1 LKTVYRY
8 TGKDMNTTRR
18 RWTGLLAALLTMAG
32 ITRPSHAASEQ
43 VQTQVQPTW
52 IATWIASPEARWNG
66 DFPLPTNLPHQLWDQ
81 TVRQVAR
88 VSIGGSRVRIVLSNA
103 YGTRPLKIGAADIAR
118 SGKDASIVP
127 GSNRVLTFGGKTT
140 VVIPPGAPML
150 SDPVDLDVAALSHLA
165 VSLYLPDPTAPATFH
180 WDARQTAYVGAGNQT
195 AATSLKVDSTLTT
208 RVFLAAIQV
217 EAAPGTRTVVAFGDS
232 FTDGDGATMDADARW
247 PDFLAQRLAL
257 RDVAALI
264 AGISGARVLRDKMG
278 VNALAR
284 FQRDVLAQ
292 PGIRTVIA
300 LMGINDIAWKDT
312 PLALSDESTTVQ
324 DLIAGYQQLI
334 ARAHACGVRIIGAT
348 LTPFEGALD
357 DTPMRDYYSANKERI
372 RQQVNDWIRHSG
384 AFDAVIDFDA
394 ILRDPTHPTRLLP
407 AYDSGDHLHP
417 GDAGNRV
424 MAKAI
429 NLHVLLG
436 D

>member
-1 LKTVYRY
+1 
-8 TGKDMNTTRR
+8 MNTKTRR
-18 RWTGLLAALLTMAG
+18 WISLLGALLTMAG
-32 ITRPSHAASEQ
+32 IAQPSHAAPEQ
-43 VQTQVQPTW
+43 VQAQAQPAW
-52 IATWIASPEARWNG
+52 INTWIASPEARWNG

-88 VSIGGSRVRIVLSNA
+88 ASIGGSRVRILLSNA
-103 YGTRPLKIGAADIAR
+103 YGTRPLRIGAADIAL
-118 SGKDASIVP
+118 SGIDASIVP
-127 GSNRVLTFGGKTT
+127 GSNRVLTFGGKTA

-217 EAAPGTRTVVAFGDS
+217 EAAPGARTVVVIGDS
-232 FTDGDGATMDADARW
+232 ITDGDGATIDADARW
-247 PDFLAQRLAL
+247 PDFLAQRLAP
-257 RDVAALI
+257 RNVAVLN

-278 VNALAR
+278 ANALAR

-292 PGIRTVIA
+292 SGIRAVIV

-312 PLALSDESTTVQ
+312 PLALSDESTTAQ
-324 DLIAGYQQLI
+324 DLIAGYKQLI
-334 ARAHACGVRIIGAT
+334 ARAHARGVRIIGAT
-348 LTPFEGALD
+348 LTPFEGALE
-357 DTPMRDYYSANKERI
+357 DTPMRGYYSADKERV

-394 ILRDPTHPTRLLP
+394 ILRDPTHPTKLRP

-417 GDAGNRV
+417 GDAGNRA

-429 NLHVLLG
+429 DLHALLG
-436 D
+436 E

>member
-1 LKTVYRY
+1 
-8 TGKDMNTTRR
+8 MNTKTR
-18 RWTGLLAALLTMAG
+18 RWTGLLAALLTMAS
-32 ITRPSHAASEQ
+32 TTLPSRAAPEE
-43 VQTQVQPTW
+43 VQPQARPTW
-52 IATWIASPEARWNG
+52 ISTWIASPEARWNG
-66 DFPLPTNLPHQLWDQ
+66 DFPLPTNLPHQLWNQ

-88 VSIGGSRVRIVLSNA
+88 VSIGGSRVRILLSNA
-103 YGTRPLKIGAADIAR
+103 YGTRPLKIGAADIAL

-127 GSNRVLTFGGKTT
+127 GSNRMLTFGGKTA

-180 WDARQTAYVGAGNQT
+180 WDARQTAYVGAGNQV

-217 EAAPGTRTVVAFGDS
+217 EAAPGTRTVVAIGDS
-232 FTDGDGATMDADARW
+232 VTDGDGATIDADARW
-247 PDFLAQRLAL
+247 PDFLAQRLAPCN
-257 RDVAALI
+257 VAVLN

-284 FQRDVLAQ
+284 FRRDVLAQ
-292 PGIRTVIA
+292 PGIRAVIV

-312 PLALSDESTTVQ
+312 PLALSDESTTTQ
-324 DLIAGYQQLI
+324 ELIAGYQQLI
-334 ARAHACGVRIIGAT
+334 ARAHARGVRIIGAT
-348 LTPFEGALD
+348 LTPFEGALE
-357 DTPMRDYYSANKERI
+357 DTPMRGYYSADKERV
-372 RQQVNDWIRHSG
+372 RQRVNDWIRHSG

-394 ILRDPTHPTRLLP
+394 ILRDPTHPTRLRP

-417 GDAGNRV
+417 GDAGNRA
-424 MAKAI
+424 MAEAI
-429 NLHVLLG
+429 DLSVLLG
-436 D
+436 E

>member
-1 LKTVYRY
+1 MSTKT
-8 TGKDMNTTRR
+8 R
-18 RWTGLLAALLTMAG
+18 RWTGLLATLLTMAG
-32 ITRPSHAASEQ
+32 IAHPSHAAPEQ
-43 VQTQVQPTW
+43 VQAQARPAW
-52 IATWIASPEARWNG
+52 ITTWIASPEARWNG

-88 VSIGGSRVRIVLSNA
+88 VSIGGSRVRILLSNA
-103 YGTRPLKIGAADIAR
+103 YGTRPLKMGAADIAL

-127 GSNRVLTFGGKTT
+127 GSNRVLTFGGKTS

-150 SDPVDLDVAALSHLA
+150 SDPVDLDITALSHLA

-180 WDARQTAYVGAGNQT
+180 WDARQTAYVGAGNQA

-217 EAAPGTRTVVAFGDS
+217 EAAPGTRAVVAIGDS
-232 FTDGDGATMDADARW
+232 ITDGDGATIDADARW
-247 PDFLAQRLAL
+247 PDFLARRLAP
-257 RDVAALI
+257 RNVAVLN

-284 FQRDVLAQ
+284 FQRDALAQ
-292 PGIRTVIA
+292 PGIRTVIV

-312 PLALSDESTTVQ
+312 PLALADESTTAQ
-324 DLIAGYQQLI
+324 DVIAGYEQLI
-334 ARAHACGVRIIGAT
+334 ARAHARGVRIIGAT
-348 LTPFEGALD
+348 LTPFEGALE
-357 DTPMRDYYSANKERI
+357 DTPMRDYYSLDKERI
-372 RQQVNDWIRHSG
+372 RQQINDWIRHSG

-394 ILRDPTHPTRLLP
+394 ILRDPTHPTRLRP

-417 GDAGNRV
+417 GDAGNRA
-424 MAKAI
+424 MAEAI
-429 NLHVLLG
+429 DLSVLLG
-436 D
+436 E

>member
-1 LKTVYRY
+1 MSTKT
-8 TGKDMNTTRR
+8 R

-32 ITRPSHAASEQ
+32 MAQPSHAAPEQ
-43 VQTQVQPTW
+43 VQAQPAW

-103 YGTRPLKIGAADIAR
+103 YGMHPLKIGAADIAL
-118 SGKDASIVP
+118 SGKDTASIVP
-127 GSNRVLTFGGKTT
+127 GSNRVLTFGGKTS

-180 WDARQTAYVGAGNQT
+180 WDARQTAYIGAGNQT

-232 FTDGDGATMDADARW
+232 ITDGDGANINADARW
-247 PDFLAQRLAL
+247 PDFLAQRLAP
-257 RDVAALI
+257 RDVAVLN

-292 PGIRTVIA
+292 PGTRTVIV

-312 PLALSDESTTVQ
+312 PLALSDESTTAQ

-334 ARAHACGVRIIGAT
+334 ARAHARRVRIIGAT
-348 LTPFEGALD
+348 LTPFEGALE
-357 DTPMRDYYSANKERI
+357 DTPMRGYYGASKERV

-394 ILRDPTHPTRLLP
+394 ILRDPKHPTRLLP

-424 MAKAI
+424 MAEAI
-429 NLHVLLG
+429 DLHALLG
-436 D
+436 E

>member
-1 LKTVYRY
+1 
-8 TGKDMNTTRR
+8 MNTRTR

-32 ITRPSHAASEQ
+32 IAQPSHAAPEQ
-43 VQTQVQPTW
+43 VQAQAQPAW
-52 IATWIASPEARWNG
+52 INTWIASPEARWNG

-88 VSIGGSRVRIVLSNA
+88 VSIGGSRVRILLSNA
-103 YGTRPLKIGAADIAR
+103 YGTHPLKIGSADIALSR
-118 SGKDASIVP
+118 KDASIVP
-127 GSNRVLTFGGKTT
+127 GSDRVLTFGGKTS

-165 VSLYLPDPTAPATFH
+165 VSLYLPDPTAPASFH

-217 EAAPGTRTVVAFGDS
+217 EAAPGTRTVVALGDS
-232 FTDGDGATMDADARW
+232 ITDGDGATMDADARW
-247 PDFLAQRLAL
+247 PDFLAQRLAP
-257 RDVAALI
+257 RDVAVLN
-264 AGISGARVLRDKMG
+264 AGISGGRMLRDKMG

-292 PGIRTVIA
+292 PGICAVIV

-312 PLALSDESTTVQ
+312 PLALSDESTTAQ

-334 ARAHACGVRIIGAT
+334 ARAHARGVRIIGAT
-348 LTPFEGALD
+348 LTPFEGALE
-357 DTPMRDYYSANKERI
+357 DTPMRGYYGAGTERI

-394 ILRDPTHPTRLLP
+394 ILRDPAHPTRLLP

-417 GDAGNRV
+417 GDVGNRI
-424 MAKAI
+424 MAEAI
-429 NLHVLLG
+429 DLHALLG
-436 D
+436 E

>member
-1 LKTVYRY
+1 
-8 TGKDMNTTRR
+8 MNTRTR

-32 ITRPSHAASEQ
+32 IAQPSHAAPEQ
-43 VQTQVQPTW
+43 VQAQAQPAW
-52 IATWIASPEARWNG
+52 INTWIASPEARWNG

-88 VSIGGSRVRIVLSNA
+88 VSIGGSRVRILLSNA
-103 YGTRPLKIGAADIAR
+103 YGTHPLKIGSADIALSR
-118 SGKDASIVP
+118 KDASIVP
-127 GSNRVLTFGGKTT
+127 GSDRVLTFGGKTS

-165 VSLYLPDPTAPATFH
+165 VSLYLPDPTAPASFH

-217 EAAPGTRTVVAFGDS
+217 EAAPGTRTVVALGDS
-232 FTDGDGATMDADARW
+232 ITDGDGATMDADARW
-247 PDFLAQRLAL
+247 PDFLAQRLAP
-257 RDVAALI
+257 RDVAVLN
-264 AGISGARVLRDKMG
+264 AGISGGRMLRDKMG

-292 PGIRTVIA
+292 PGICAVIV

-312 PLALSDESTTVQ
+312 PLALSDESTTAQ

-334 ARAHACGVRIIGAT
+334 ARAHARGVRIIGAT
-348 LTPFEGALD
+348 LTPFEGALE
-357 DTPMRDYYSANKERI
+357 DTPMRGYYGAGKERI

-384 AFDAVIDFDA
+384 AFDAVIDFDT
-394 ILRDPTHPTRLLP
+394 ILRDPAHPTRLLP

-417 GDAGNRV
+417 GDVGNRV
-424 MAKAI
+424 MAEAI
-429 NLHVLLG
+429 DLHALLG
-436 D
+436 E

>member
-1 LKTVYRY
+1 
-8 TGKDMNTTRR
+8 MNTKTR
-18 RWTGLLAALLTMAG
+18 RWTGLFAALMTIAG
-32 ITRPSHAASEQ
+32 TTLPSHAAPEQ
-43 VQTQVQPTW
+43 VHAQAQPAW

-88 VSIGGSRVRIVLSNA
+88 IGIGGSRVRILLSNA
-103 YGTRPLKIGAADIAR
+103 YGTRPLKIGAADIAL

-127 GSNRVLTFGGKTT
+127 GSNRVLTFDGKTS

-150 SDPVDLDVAALSHLA
+150 SDPVALDVAALSRLA

-180 WDARQTAYVGAGNQT
+180 WDARQTAYVGAGNQI
-195 AATSLKVDSTLTT
+195 AAMSLKVDSTLTT

-232 FTDGDGATMDADARW
+232 ITDGDGATIDADARW
-247 PDFLAQRLAL
+247 PDFLAQRMAP
-257 RDVAALI
+257 RDVAVLN

-292 PGIRTVIA
+292 PGIRAVIV

-312 PLALSDESTTVQ
+312 PLALSDESTTAQ
-324 DLIAGYQQLI
+324 DLITGYQQLI
-334 ARAHACGVRIIGAT
+334 ARAHARGVRIIGAT
-348 LTPFEGALD
+348 LTPFEGALE
-357 DTPMRDYYSANKERI
+357 DTPMRGYYNADKERI
-372 RQQVNDWIRHSG
+372 RRQVNDWIRHSG

-417 GDAGNRV
+417 GDAGNRA
-424 MAKAI
+424 MAEAI
-429 NLHVLLG
+429 DLHVLLG
-436 D
+436 E

>member
-1 LKTVYRY
+1 
-8 TGKDMNTTRR
+8 MNTRTR
-18 RWTGLLAALLTMAG
+18 RWTGLLAALLTMAS
-32 ITRPSHAASEQ
+32 TAQPSHAAPEQ
-43 VQTQVQPTW
+43 VQAQARPAW
-52 IATWIASPEARWNG
+52 ITTWIASPEARWNG

-88 VSIGGSRVRIVLSNA
+88 VSIGGSRVRILLSNA
-103 YGTRPLKIGAADIAR
+103 YGTRPLKMGAADIAL

-127 GSNRVLTFGGKTT
+127 GSNRVLTFGGKTS

-150 SDPVDLDVAALSHLA
+150 SDPVDLDITALSHLA

-180 WDARQTAYVGAGNQT
+180 WDARQTAYVGAGNQV

-217 EAAPGTRTVVAFGDS
+217 EAAPGTRTVVAIGDS
-232 FTDGDGATMDADARW
+232 ITDGDGATIDADARW
-247 PDFLAQRLAL
+247 PDFLARRLAP
-257 RDVAALI
+257 RKVAVLN

-284 FQRDVLAQ
+284 FQRDALAQ
-292 PGIRTVIA
+292 PGIRTVIV

-312 PLALSDESTTVQ
+312 PLALADESTTAQ
-324 DLIAGYQQLI
+324 DVIAGYEQLI
-334 ARAHACGVRIIGAT
+334 ARAHARGVRIIGAT
-348 LTPFEGALD
+348 LTPFEGALE
-357 DTPMRDYYSANKERI
+357 DTPMRGYYSLDKERI
-372 RQQVNDWIRHSG
+372 RQQINDWIRHSG

-394 ILRDPTHPTRLLP
+394 ILRDPTHPTRLRP

-417 GDAGNRV
+417 GDAGNRA
-424 MAKAI
+424 MAEAI
-429 NLHVLLG
+429 DLSVLLG
-436 D
+436 E

>member
-1 LKTVYRY
+1 
-8 TGKDMNTTRR
+8 MNTKTQ
-18 RWTGLLAALLTMAG
+18 RWTGLLAVLLAIVST
-32 ITRPSHAASEQ
+32 TLPSRAAPAQ
-43 VQTQVQPTW
+43 VQAQAQPAWT
-52 IATWIASPEARWNG
+52 ATWIASPEARWNG

-88 VSIGGSRVRIVLSNA
+88 ASIGGSRVRIVLSNA
-103 YGTRPLKIGAADIAR
+103 YGMHPLKIGAADIAL
-118 SGKDASIVP
+118 SGKDTESIVP
-127 GSNRVLTFGGKTT
+127 GSNRVLTFGGKTS

-180 WDARQTAYVGAGNQT
+180 RDARQTAYIGAGNQT

-232 FTDGDGATMDADARW
+232 ITDGDGANINADARW
-247 PDFLAQRLAL
+247 PDFLAQRLAP
-257 RDVAALI
+257 RGVAVLN

-292 PGIRTVIA
+292 PGIRTVIV

-312 PLALSDESTTVQ
+312 PLALSDESTTAQ
-324 DLIAGYQQLI
+324 GLIAGYQQLI
-334 ARAHACGVRIIGAT
+334 ARAHARHVRIIGAT
-348 LTPFEGALD
+348 LTPFEGALE
-357 DTPMRDYYSANKERI
+357 DTPMRGNYGVGKERV

-394 ILRDPTHPTRLLP
+394 ILRDPKHPTRLLP

-424 MAKAI
+424 MAEAI
-429 NLHVLLG
+429 DLHALLG
-436 D
+436 E

>member
-1 LKTVYRY
+1 
-8 TGKDMNTTRR
+8 MNTRTR

-32 ITRPSHAASEQ
+32 IAQPSHAAPEQ
-43 VQTQVQPTW
+43 VQAQAQPAW
-52 IATWIASPEARWNG
+52 INTWIASPEARWNG

-88 VSIGGSRVRIVLSNA
+88 VSIGGSRVRILLSNA
-103 YGTRPLKIGAADIAR
+103 YGTHPLKIGSADIALSR
-118 SGKDASIVP
+118 KDASIVP
-127 GSNRVLTFGGKTT
+127 GSDRVLTFGGKTS

-165 VSLYLPDPTAPATFH
+165 VSLYLPDPTAPASFH

-217 EAAPGTRTVVAFGDS
+217 EAAPGTRTVVALGDS
-232 FTDGDGATMDADARW
+232 ITDGDGATMDADARW
-247 PDFLAQRLAL
+247 PDFLAQRLAP
-257 RDVAALI
+257 RDVAVLN
-264 AGISGARVLRDKMG
+264 AGISGGRMLRDKMG

-292 PGIRTVIA
+292 PGICAVIV

-312 PLALSDESTTVQ
+312 PLALSDESTTAQ

-334 ARAHACGVRIIGAT
+334 ARAHARGVRIIGAT
-348 LTPFEGALD
+348 LTPFEGALE
-357 DTPMRDYYSANKERI
+357 DTPMRGYYGAGTERI

-394 ILRDPTHPTRLLP
+394 ILRDPAHPTRLLP

-417 GDAGNRV
+417 GDVGNRV
-424 MAKAI
+424 MAEAI
-429 NLHVLLG
+429 DLHALLG
-436 D
+436 E

>member
-1 LKTVYRY
+1 
-8 TGKDMNTTRR
+8 MNTRTR

-32 ITRPSHAASEQ
+32 IAQPSHAAPEQ
-43 VQTQVQPTW
+43 VQAQAQPAW
-52 IATWIASPEARWNG
+52 INTWIASPEARWNG

-88 VSIGGSRVRIVLSNA
+88 VSIGGSRVRILLSNA
-103 YGTRPLKIGAADIAR
+103 YGTHPLKIGSADIALSR
-118 SGKDASIVP
+118 KDASIVP
-127 GSNRVLTFGGKTT
+127 GSDRVLTFGGKTS

-165 VSLYLPDPTAPATFH
+165 VSLYLPDPTAPASFH

-217 EAAPGTRTVVAFGDS
+217 EAAPGTRTVVAIGDS
-232 FTDGDGATMDADARW
+232 ITDGDGATMDADARW
-247 PDFLAQRLAL
+247 PDFLAQRLAP
-257 RDVAALI
+257 RDVAVLN
-264 AGISGARVLRDKMG
+264 AGISGGRMLRDKMG

-292 PGIRTVIA
+292 PGICAVIV

-312 PLALSDESTTVQ
+312 PLALSDESTTAQ

-334 ARAHACGVRIIGAT
+334 ARAHARGVRIIGAT
-348 LTPFEGALD
+348 LTPFEGALE
-357 DTPMRDYYSANKERI
+357 DTPMRDYYSAGKERI

-384 AFDAVIDFDA
+384 AFDAVIDFDT
-394 ILRDPTHPTRLLP
+394 ILRDPAHPTRLLP

-417 GDAGNRV
+417 GDVGNRI
-424 MAKAI
+424 MAEAI
-429 NLHVLLG
+429 DLHALLG
-436 D
+436 E

>member
-1 LKTVYRY
+1 
-8 TGKDMNTTRR
+8 MNTKTH
-18 RWTGLLAALLTMAG
+18 RWTCLLAVLLTMAS
-32 ITRPSHAASEQ
+32 TARSHAAPEQ
-43 VQTQVQPTW
+43 VPAPAQPAW
-52 IATWIASPEARWNG
+52 ITSWIASPEARWNG

-88 VSIGGSRVRIVLSNA
+88 IGIGGSRVRILLSNA
-103 YGTRPLKIGAADIAR
+103 YGTRPLKIGAADIAL

-127 GSNRVLTFGGKTT
+127 GSNRVLTFDGKTS

-150 SDPVDLDVAALSHLA
+150 SDPVALDVAALSRLA

-195 AATSLKVDSTLTT
+195 AAMSLKVDSTLTT

-232 FTDGDGATMDADARW
+232 ITDGDGATIDADARW
-247 PDFLAQRLAL
+247 PDFLAQRMAP
-257 RDVAALI
+257 RDVAVLN

-292 PGIRTVIA
+292 PGIRAVIV

-312 PLALSDESTTVQ
+312 PLALSDESTTAQ
-324 DLIAGYQQLI
+324 DLITGYQQLI
-334 ARAHACGVRIIGAT
+334 ARAHARGVRIIGAT
-348 LTPFEGALD
+348 LTPFEGALE
-357 DTPMRDYYSANKERI
+357 DTPMRGYYNADKERI
-372 RQQVNDWIRHSG
+372 RRQVNDWIRHSG

-417 GDAGNRV
+417 GDAGNRA
-424 MAKAI
+424 MAEAI
-429 NLHVLLG
+429 DLHVLLG
-436 D
+436 E

>member
-1 LKTVYRY
+1 MSTKT
-8 TGKDMNTTRR
+8 R

-32 ITRPSHAASEQ
+32 MAQPSHAAPEQ
-43 VQTQVQPTW
+43 VQAQPAW

-103 YGTRPLKIGAADIAR
+103 YGMHPLKIGAADIAL
-118 SGKDASIVP
+118 SGKDTASIVP
-127 GSNRVLTFGGKTT
+127 GSNRVLTFGGKTS

-180 WDARQTAYVGAGNQT
+180 WDARQTAYIGAGNQT

-232 FTDGDGATMDADARW
+232 ITDGDGANINADARW
-247 PDFLAQRLAL
+247 PDFLAQRLAP
-257 RDVAALI
+257 RDVAVLN

-292 PGIRTVIA
+292 PGTRTVIV

-312 PLALSDESTTVQ
+312 PLALSDESTTAQ

-334 ARAHACGVRIIGAT
+334 ARAHARRVRIIGAT
-348 LTPFEGALD
+348 LTPFEGALE
-357 DTPMRDYYSANKERI
+357 DTPMRGYYGAGKERV

-394 ILRDPTHPTRLLP
+394 ILRDPKHPTRLLP

-424 MAKAI
+424 MAEAI
-429 NLHVLLG
+429 DLHALLG
-436 D
+436 E

>member
-1 LKTVYRY
+1 MCTKT
-8 TGKDMNTTRR
+8 R
-18 RWTGLLAALLTMAG
+18 RWTGLLATLLTMAG
-32 ITRPSHAASEQ
+32 MAQPSHAAPEQ
-43 VQTQVQPTW
+43 VQAQPTW
-52 IATWIASPEARWNG
+52 ITTWIASPEARWNG

-88 VSIGGSRVRIVLSNA
+88 ASIGGSRVRIVLSNA
-103 YGTRPLKIGAADIAR
+103 YGMHPLKIGAADIAL
-118 SGKDASIVP
+118 SGKVTESIVP
-127 GSNRVLTFGGKTT
+127 GSNRVLTFGGKTS

-180 WDARQTAYVGAGNQT
+180 WDARQTAYIGAGNQT

-217 EAAPGTRTVVAFGDS
+217 EAAPRTRTVVAFGDS
-232 FTDGDGATMDADARW
+232 ITDGDGANINADARW
-247 PDFLAQRLAL
+247 PDFLAQRLAP
-257 RDVAALI
+257 RGVAVLN

-292 PGIRTVIA
+292 PGIRTVIV

-312 PLALSDESTTVQ
+312 PLALSDESTTAQ
-324 DLIAGYQQLI
+324 GLIAGYQQLI
-334 ARAHACGVRIIGAT
+334 ARAHARHVRIIGAT
-348 LTPFEGALD
+348 LTPFEGALE
-357 DTPMRDYYSANKERI
+357 DTPMRGYYGVGKERV

-394 ILRDPTHPTRLLP
+394 ILRDPKHPTRLLP

-424 MAKAI
+424 MAEAI
-429 NLHVLLG
+429 DLHALLG
-436 D
+436 E

>member
-1 LKTVYRY
+1 
-8 TGKDMNTTRR
+8 
-18 RWTGLLAALLTMAG
+18 
-32 ITRPSHAASEQ
+32 
-43 VQTQVQPTW
+43 
-52 IATWIASPEARWNG
+52 
-66 DFPLPTNLPHQLWDQ
+66 
-81 TVRQVAR
+81 
-88 VSIGGSRVRIVLSNA
+88 
-103 YGTRPLKIGAADIAR
+103 
-118 SGKDASIVP
+118 
-127 GSNRVLTFGGKTT
+127 
-140 VVIPPGAPML
+140 
-150 SDPVDLDVAALSHLA
+150 
-165 VSLYLPDPTAPATFH
+165 
-180 WDARQTAYVGAGNQT
+180 
-195 AATSLKVDSTLTT
+195 
-208 RVFLAAIQV
+208 
-217 EAAPGTRTVVAFGDS
+217 
-232 FTDGDGATMDADARW
+232 MDADARW
-247 PDFLAQRLAL
+247 PDFLAQRLAP
-257 RDVAALI
+257 RDVAVLN
-264 AGISGARVLRDKMG
+264 AGISGGRMLRDKMG

>member
-1 LKTVYRY
+1 
-8 TGKDMNTTRR
+8 MNTRTR

-32 ITRPSHAASEQ
+32 IAQPSHAAPEQ
-43 VQTQVQPTW
+43 VQAQAQPAW
-52 IATWIASPEARWNG
+52 INTWIASPEARWNG

-88 VSIGGSRVRIVLSNA
+88 VSIGGSRVRILLSNA
-103 YGTRPLKIGAADIAR
+103 YGTHPLKIGSADIALSR
-118 SGKDASIVP
+118 KDASIVP
-127 GSNRVLTFGGKTT
+127 GSDRVLTFGGKTS

-165 VSLYLPDPTAPATFH
+165 VSLYLPDPTAPASFH

-217 EAAPGTRTVVAFGDS
+217 EAAPGTRTVVAIGDS
-232 FTDGDGATMDADARW
+232 ITDGDGATMDADARW
-247 PDFLAQRLAL
+247 PDFLAQRLAP
-257 RDVAALI
+257 RDVAVLN
-264 AGISGARVLRDKMG
+264 AGISGGRMLRDKMG

-284 FQRDVLAQ
+284 FQREVLAQ
-292 PGIRTVIA
+292 PGICAVIV

-312 PLALSDESTTVQ
+312 PLALSDESTTAQ

-334 ARAHACGVRIIGAT
+334 ARAHARGVRIIGAT
-348 LTPFEGALD
+348 LTPFEGALE
-357 DTPMRDYYSANKERI
+357 DTPMRGYYGAGKERI

-394 ILRDPTHPTRLLP
+394 ILRDPAHPTRLLP

-417 GDAGNRV
+417 GDVGNRV
-424 MAKAI
+424 MAEAI
-429 NLHVLLG
+429 DLHALLG
-436 D
+436 E

>member
-1 LKTVYRY
+1 
-8 TGKDMNTTRR
+8 MNTKTR
-18 RWTGLLAALLTMAG
+18 RWTGLFAALMTIAG
-32 ITRPSHAASEQ
+32 TTLPSHAAPEQ
-43 VQTQVQPTW
+43 VHAQAQPAW

-88 VSIGGSRVRIVLSNA
+88 IGIGGSRVRILLSNA
-103 YGTRPLKIGAADIAR
+103 YGTRPLKIGAADIAL

-127 GSNRVLTFGGKTT
+127 GSNRVLTFGGNTT
-140 VVIPPGAPML
+140 VVIPPGAPVL
-150 SDPVDLDVAALSHLA
+150 SDPVDLEVAALSHLA

-180 WDARQTAYVGAGNQT
+180 WDARQTAYVGAGNQI
-195 AATSLKVDSTLTT
+195 AAMSLKVDSTLTT

-232 FTDGDGATMDADARW
+232 ITDGDGATIDADARW
-247 PDFLAQRLAL
+247 PDFLAQRMAP
-257 RDVAALI
+257 RDVAVLN

-292 PGIRTVIA
+292 PGIRTVIV

-312 PLALSDESTTVQ
+312 PLALADESTTAQ
-324 DLIAGYQQLI
+324 DVIAGYEQLI
-334 ARAHACGVRIIGAT
+334 ARAHARGVRIIGAT
-348 LTPFEGALD
+348 LTPFEGALE
-357 DTPMRDYYSANKERI
+357 DTPMRGYYSLDKERI
-372 RQQVNDWIRHSG
+372 RQQINDWIRHSG

-394 ILRDPTHPTRLLP
+394 ILRDPTHPTRLRP

-417 GDAGNRV
+417 GDAGNRA
-424 MAKAI
+424 MAEAI
-429 NLHVLLG
+429 DLSVLLG
-436 D
+436 E

>member
-1 LKTVYRY
+1 
-8 TGKDMNTTRR
+8 MNTRTR

-32 ITRPSHAASEQ
+32 IAQPSHAAPEQ
-43 VQTQVQPTW
+43 VQAQAQPAW
-52 IATWIASPEARWNG
+52 INTWIASPEARWNG

-88 VSIGGSRVRIVLSNA
+88 VSIGGSRVRILLSNA
-103 YGTRPLKIGAADIAR
+103 YGTHPLKIGSADIALSR
-118 SGKDASIVP
+118 KDASIVP
-127 GSNRVLTFGGKTT
+127 GSDRVLTFGGKTS

-165 VSLYLPDPTAPATFH
+165 VSLYLPDPTAPASFH

-217 EAAPGTRTVVAFGDS
+217 EAAPGTRTVVAIGDS
-232 FTDGDGATMDADARW
+232 ITDGDGATMDADARW
-247 PDFLAQRLAL
+247 PDFLAQRLAP
-257 RDVAALI
+257 RDVAVLN
-264 AGISGARVLRDKMG
+264 AGISGGRMLRDKMG

-292 PGIRTVIA
+292 PGICAVIV

-312 PLALSDESTTVQ
+312 PLALSDESTTAQ

-334 ARAHACGVRIIGAT
+334 ARAHARGVRIIGAT
-348 LTPFEGALD
+348 LTPFEGALE
-357 DTPMRDYYSANKERI
+357 DTPMRDYYSAGKERI

-384 AFDAVIDFDA
+384 AFDAVIDFDT
-394 ILRDPTHPTRLLP
+394 ILRDPAHPTRLLP

-417 GDAGNRV
+417 GDVGNRV
-424 MAKAI
+424 MAEAI
-429 NLHVLLG
+429 DLHALLG
-436 D
+436 E

>member
-1 LKTVYRY
+1 
-8 TGKDMNTTRR
+8 
-18 RWTGLLAALLTMAG
+18 
-32 ITRPSHAASEQ
+32 
-43 VQTQVQPTW
+43 
-52 IATWIASPEARWNG
+52 
-66 DFPLPTNLPHQLWDQ
+66 
-81 TVRQVAR
+81 VRQVAR

-232 FTDGDGATMDADARW
+232 ITDGDGATMDADARW

-257 RDVAALI
+257 RDVAALN

>member
-1 LKTVYRY
+1 
-8 TGKDMNTTRR
+8 MNTRTR

-32 ITRPSHAASEQ
+32 IAQPSHAAPEQ
-43 VQTQVQPTW
+43 VQAQAQPAW
-52 IATWIASPEARWNG
+52 INTWIASPEARWNG

-88 VSIGGSRVRIVLSNA
+88 VSIGGSRVRILLSNA
-103 YGTRPLKIGAADIAR
+103 YGTHPLKIGSADIALSR
-118 SGKDASIVP
+118 KDASIVP
-127 GSNRVLTFGGKTT
+127 GSDRVLTFGGKTS

-165 VSLYLPDPTAPATFH
+165 VSLYLPDPTAPASFH

-217 EAAPGTRTVVAFGDS
+217 EAAPGTRTVVAIGDS
-232 FTDGDGATMDADARW
+232 ITDGDGATMDADARW
-247 PDFLAQRLAL
+247 PDFLAQRLAP
-257 RDVAALI
+257 RDVAVLN
-264 AGISGARVLRDKMG
+264 AGISGGRMLRDKMG

-292 PGIRTVIA
+292 PGICAVIV

-312 PLALSDESTTVQ
+312 PLALSDESTTAQ

-334 ARAHACGVRIIGAT
+334 ARAHARGVRIIGAT
-348 LTPFEGALD
+348 LTPFEGALE
-357 DTPMRDYYSANKERI
+357 DTPMRGYYGAGKERI

-394 ILRDPTHPTRLLP
+394 ILRDPAHPTRLLP

-417 GDAGNRV
+417 GDVGNRV
-424 MAKAI
+424 MAEAI
-429 NLHVLLG
+429 DLHALLG
-436 D
+436 E

>member
-1 LKTVYRY
+1 
-8 TGKDMNTTRR
+8 MNTKTR

-32 ITRPSHAASEQ
+32 VTQPSHAASEP
-43 VQTQVQPTW
+43 VQSQSQPAW
-52 IATWIASPEARWNG
+52 ITTWIASPEARWNG

-88 VSIGGSRVRIVLSNA
+88 VSIGGSRVRILLSNA
-103 YGTRPLKIGAADIAR
+103 YGTRPLRIGAADVAL
-118 SGKDASIVP
+118 SGKDATSVP
-127 GSNRVLTFGGKTT
+127 GSNRVLTFGGKTS

-150 SDPVDLDVAALSHLA
+150 SDPVNLDVAALSHLA
-165 VSLYLPDPTAPATFH
+165 ISLYLPDPTAPATFH

-217 EAAPGTRTVVAFGDS
+217 EAAPETRTVVAFGDS
-232 FTDGDGATMDADARW
+232 ITDGDGATMDADARW
-247 PDFLAQRLAL
+247 PDFLAQRLAP
-257 RDVAALI
+257 RSVAVLN
-264 AGISGARVLRDKMG
+264 AGISGGRVLRDKMG

-292 PGIRTVIA
+292 PGISAVIV

-312 PLALSDESTTVQ
+312 PLALSDESTTAQ

-334 ARAHACGVRIIGAT
+334 ARAHAHGVRIIGAT
-348 LTPFEGALD
+348 LTPFEGALE
-357 DTPMRDYYSANKERI
+357 DTPMRGYYSTDKERV

-384 AFDAVIDFDA
+384 AFDGVVDFDA
-394 ILRDPTHPTRLLP
+394 ILRDPKHPTRLLP

-424 MAKAI
+424 MAEAI
-429 NLHVLLG
+429 DLHVLLG
-436 D
+436 K

>member
-1 LKTVYRY
+1 MSTKT
-8 TGKDMNTTRR
+8 R

-32 ITRPSHAASEQ
+32 MAQPSHAAPEQ
-43 VQTQVQPTW
+43 VQAQPAW

-103 YGTRPLKIGAADIAR
+103 YGMHPLEIGAADIAL
-118 SGKDASIVP
+118 SGKDTASIVP
-127 GSNRVLTFGGKTT
+127 GSNRVLTFGGKTS

-180 WDARQTAYVGAGNQT
+180 WDARQTAYIGAGNQT

-232 FTDGDGATMDADARW
+232 ITDGDGANINADARW
-247 PDFLAQRLAL
+247 PDFLAQRLAP
-257 RDVAALI
+257 RDVAVLN

-292 PGIRTVIA
+292 PGTRTVIV

-312 PLALSDESTTVQ
+312 PLALSDESTTAQ

-334 ARAHACGVRIIGAT
+334 ARAHARRVRIIGAT
-348 LTPFEGALD
+348 LTPFEGALE
-357 DTPMRDYYSANKERI
+357 DTPMRGYYGAGKERV

-394 ILRDPTHPTRLLP
+394 ILRDPKHPTRLLP

-424 MAKAI
+424 MAEAI
-429 NLHVLLG
+429 DLHALLG
-436 D
+436 E

>member
-1 LKTVYRY
+1 
-8 TGKDMNTTRR
+8 MNTRTR

-32 ITRPSHAASEQ
+32 IAQPSHAAPEQ
-43 VQTQVQPTW
+43 VQAQAQPAW
-52 IATWIASPEARWNG
+52 INTWIASPEARWNG

-88 VSIGGSRVRIVLSNA
+88 VSIGGSRVRILLSNA
-103 YGTRPLKIGAADIAR
+103 YGTHPLKIGSADIALSR
-118 SGKDASIVP
+118 KDASIVP
-127 GSNRVLTFGGKTT
+127 GSDRVLTFGGKTS

-165 VSLYLPDPTAPATFH
+165 VSLYLPDPTAPASFH

-217 EAAPGTRTVVAFGDS
+217 EAAPGTRTVVALGDS
-232 FTDGDGATMDADARW
+232 ITDGDGATMDADARW
-247 PDFLAQRLAL
+247 PDFLAQRLAP
-257 RDVAALI
+257 RDVAVLN
-264 AGISGARVLRDKMG
+264 AGISGGRMLRDKMG

-292 PGIRTVIA
+292 PGICAVIV

-312 PLALSDESTTVQ
+312 PLALSDESTTAQ

-334 ARAHACGVRIIGAT
+334 ARAHARGVRIIGAT
-348 LTPFEGALD
+348 LTPFEGALE
-357 DTPMRDYYSANKERI
+357 DTPMRDYYSAGKERI

-384 AFDAVIDFDA
+384 AFDAVIDFDT
-394 ILRDPTHPTRLLP
+394 ILRDPAHPTRLLP

-417 GDAGNRV
+417 GDVGNRV
-424 MAKAI
+424 MAEAI
-429 NLHVLLG
+429 DLHALLG
-436 D
+436 E